1 MSQLQQARLEAIVNQ
16 ARQRV
21 SEFERR
27 LDRLAALS
35 QDGQRKF
42 INKTGSQSRTTPSRD
57 LEHRLMLYGR
67 RRLGTVAREM
77 VLLHEMKR
85 CGALTARTHIAC
97 KGAFWQ
103 AFQGTVEQPAC
114 HTSPGLLLLDGLL
127 PTIPVP
133 NVTIKRHLVVV
144 FGDCMLMPVAV
155 NKLDSWLD
163 ETMGWAALVEAA
175 EGVVQGARPTE
186 AVAIYIDAM
195 REAYASVLDL
205 TPHELALAS
214 TGPLLSPTRTELI
227 VEEAYQ
233 TAYDALLAHDEVL
246 MHGPPTHEIQNY
258 QAEIRQ
264 EAGIASN
271 ETAPRFVE

>member
-1 MSQLQQARLEAIVNQ
+1 MSRLQQARLAVIVNQ

-21 SEFERR
+21 PEFERR

-35 QDGQRKF
+35 PDGQRKF
-42 INKTGSQSRTTPSRD
+42 INKTGSHSRATPSRD
-57 LEHRLMLYGR
+57 LEHRLMLYGQ

-85 CGALTARTHIAC
+85 RDALTARTRIEC

-114 HTSPGLLLLDGLL
+114 HTSPGLLLFDGLL
-127 PTIPVP
+127 PTVPVT

-163 ETMGWAALVEAA
+163 ETMGWAALTEAA
-175 EGVVQGARPTE
+175 EGVAQGAEPAE
-186 AVAIYIDAM
+186 AVAVYIDAM

-205 TPHELALAS
+205 TPRELALAS
-214 TGPLLSPTRTELI
+214 AGPSLGPARTELI
-227 VEEAYQ
+227 VEDEYQ
-233 TAYDALLAHDEVL
+233 TAYDALTAHDEIL
-246 MHGPPTHEIQNY
+246 MHGPPVHEIQNY
-258 QAEIRQ
+258 RAEIQQ
-264 EAGIASN
+264 EAGAASG
-271 ETAPRFVE
+271 ET